1 MTFITCFSRILF
13 VSYNQAIKGKT
24 LNFLSWYRMDKN
36 RLIVWLI
43 IIALFS
49 GSWLS
54 GCKPDSVMVIQAT
67 PSSPGE
73 VDTVLPQTILLP
85 TPRLEGRI
93 TLEEALTKRR
103 SVREYSDNPITS
115 EELGQLLWSA
125 QGVTH
130 PAGYRTAPSA
140 GALYPLEVYVITPV
154 GIYHYNPP
162 EHSLSLHQQG
172 DFRPMLYAAA
182 LQQDAVL
189 NASTV
194 FIIAAVYERTE
205 MKYGNKRSPRYVQ
218 LEAGHAA
225 QNLLL
230 QVVALDF
237 GAVSIGAFD
246 DEKVKE
252 ALSLPDDHQPLYLIP
267 VGHPK

>member
-1 MTFITCFSRILF
+1 MLVVTI
-13 VSYNQAIKGKT
+13 VV
-24 LNFLSWYRMDKN
+24 LSWYGMDKK

-43 IIALFS
+43 LIALFS

-54 GCKPDSVMVIQAT
+54 SCKPDSVKVVQAT

-85 TPRLEGRI
+85 IPRLEGRI

-103 SVREYSDNPITS
+103 SVREYSDNPLTS

-125 QGVTH
+125 QGITH

-154 GIYHYNPP
+154 GIYLYDPP
-162 EHSLSLHQQG
+162 EHRLSLHQQG
-172 DFRPMLYAAA
+172 DFRSMLHEAA

-189 NASTV
+189 NAPSV

-205 MKYGNKRSPRYVQ
+205 VKYGNERSPRYVH
-218 LEAGHAA
+218 LEAGHVA

-230 QVVALDF
+230 QVVALDL

-246 DEKVKE
+246 DDDVKE